1 MHRRRFL
8 TGVVATGA
16 VAAAPAVADAHPLPV
31 GEASTEGAADGD
43 SVDGTSA
50 TADEKEPSTLKTA
63 PAPWQLFAPL
73 GRGSDVGL
81 GWRLSELSDVE
92 RGAAVL
98 TLRHESGEEARV
110 HLCAIGKRP
119 RGVAQSDQ
127 VDLMLMNRGDGKQQT
142 LEPIGRVLKT
152 LAGVIRA
159 NERSAA
165 AGAEGLLP
173 HALRVSYFRSQRC
186 LT

>member
-8 TGVVATGA
+8 RGVVATGA
-16 VAAAPAVADAHPLPV
+16 VAAVPAVAEAHQEPATDRSDDLSP
-31 GEASTEGAADGD
+31 EGD
-43 SVDGTSA
+43 SPETTTDDRV
-50 TADEKEPSTLKTA
+50 EPASSPTA

-92 RGAAVL
+92 HGAAVL
-98 TLRHESGEEARV
+98 TLVHASGDRARV

-119 RGVAQSDQ
+119 RGVAQSDH
-127 VDLMLMNRGDGKQQT
+127 VDLMLMNQGDGKQQT
-142 LEPIGRVLKT
+142 LEPIGRVIKT
-152 LAGVIRA
+152 LAGVIRT
-159 NERSAA
+159 NERRAD

-173 HALRVSYFRSQRC
+173 HALRVSYFRSQSC
-186 LT
+186 LK

>member
-8 TGVVATGA
+8 RGVVATGA
-16 VAAAPAVADAHPLPV
+16 VVAAPPVARAHEGLEEQPADDGPQAGVETTDVASRDDSAAA
-31 GEASTEGAADGD
+31 EA
-43 SVDGTSA
+43 
-50 TADEKEPSTLKTA
+50 PTA
-63 PAPWQLFAPL
+63 PAPWQLLAPL

-81 GWRLSELSDVE
+81 GWRLSHLSDIE

-98 TLRHESGEEARV
+98 TLAHESGEEARV

-119 RGVAQSDQ
+119 RGVAQSDH

-152 LAGVIRA
+152 LANVIRA
-159 NERSAA
+159 NERSAD
-165 AGAEGLLP
+165 AGAAGLLP